1 MRVVARLG
9 CKRIDDGRDVDLT
22 CSVHLLVNIGGDVLA
37 ALLEEGDV
45 ARVAQLGDDL
55 QGRVDLLDRF
65 VNEDVL
71 GVEHLICHRLALLLD
86 QAWIVAQDHS
96 LSCTLDLR
104 QAQDF

>member
-1 MRVVARLG
+1 MRVVARLS
-9 CKRIDDGRDVDLT
+9 CKRIDDGRDVDLA

-37 ALLEEGDV
+37 AFLKEGDV
-45 ARVAQLGDDL
+45 GRVAQLGDDL
-55 QGRVDLLDRF
+55 QGWVYLLNGF

-71 GVEHLICHRLALLLD
+71 GVEHLICHRLVLLLD

-96 LSCTLDLR
+96 LSGSLDLR